1 MHTSGLVDS
10 DWRETIDI
18 AEHQVGRPGQPGM
31 RTAGDPRQGQQQC
44 GTHQK
49 EEEKEKEEGQ
59 GPPGSRSWD
68 PEKRHGIKTKGG
80 PLP

>member
-10 DWRETIDI
+10 DRRETIDI